1 MAVSIKESVVAGF
14 SDFWSR
20 KVRSLVTILG
30 IVLGTMSIIVVLS
43 LVNGIY
49 SSTTAWMSERGGLTK
64 ISIMR
69 NWEYENDR
77 NLPDYFTL
85 QEVEEIKSLIPEA
98 EAINPQLDSWVQYTY
113 QDKEFRGG
121 IVGVYPE
128 YALVEEWTA
137 DRGRFIKDFDV
148 NESSDVIVIGTRIR
162 DELFGSKNPIGK
174 FITTNERRLQ
184 VIGVMEHKFLKN
196 NNAIGGENQ
205 LGWLNRRAFVPLS
218 TMIYK
223 GTGQNRIEEFTVKA
237 ASPDEAIPL
246 KMKIE
251 DILLNLR
258 QGEPVF
264 RVESN
269 MENAEEMQKNFKTM
283 RMIILF
289 ISLVSLFV
297 AGIVISNIMLATI
310 QERTR
315 EIGIRLAVGA
325 RRTDIFIQII
335 VQTILVFI
343 VGGFLGV
350 VIGLSL
356 LNVVSGY
363 LGQPIIAAQWVVVTA
378 VASTLTV
385 GAITGIFPAVK
396 ASNLD
401 PIKALRYE

>member
-64 ISIMR
+64 ISVFR
-69 NWEYENDR
+69 NWEYENER

-85 QEVEEIKSLIPEA
+85 QEIEQIKELIPEA
-98 EAINPQLDSWVQYTY
+98 AAINSSIDSWIMFSYK
-113 QDKEFRGG
+113 DKTFWGG
-121 IVGVYPE
+121 IEGVYPE
-128 YALVEEWTA
+128 YAIIEEWTA
-137 DRGRFIKDFDV
+137 DAGRFITDFDV
-148 NESSDVIVIGTRIR
+148 DESSDVIVIGTRLKE
-162 DELFGSKNPIGK
+162 ELFGAKNPMGK
-174 FITTNERRLQ
+174 FITANERRLQ
-184 VIGVMEHKFLKN
+184 VVGVMEHKFMKN
-196 NNAIGGENQ
+196 NNAIGGKNQ
-205 LGWLNRRAFVPLS
+205 LGWMNRRAFIPLS

-223 GTGQNRIEEFTVKA
+223 GTGENRIEEITVKA
-237 ASPDEAIPL
+237 ASPEESIPL

-269 MENAEEMQKNFKTM
+269 MEQAEEMQKNFKTM
-283 RMIILF
+283 RIIILF

-343 VGGFLGV
+343 VGGILGV
-350 VIGLSL
+350 VVGLSL
-356 LNVVSGY
+356 LDVVSGY
-363 LGQPIIAAQWVVVTA
+363 LGQPIIAAQWVIVSA
-378 VASTLTV
+378 VISTLSV
-385 GAITGIFPAVK
+385 GIITGVFPAVK

>member
-64 ISIMR
+64 ISVFR
-69 NWEYENDR
+69 NWEYENER

-85 QEVEEIKSLIPEA
+85 QEIEQIKELIPEA
-98 EAINPQLDSWVQYTY
+98 AAINSSIDSWIMFSYK
-113 QDKEFRGG
+113 DKTFWGG
-121 IVGVYPE
+121 IEGVYPE
-128 YALVEEWTA
+128 YAIIEEWTA
-137 DRGRFIKDFDV
+137 DAGRFITDFDV
-148 NESSDVIVIGTRIR
+148 DESSDVIVIGTRLKE
-162 DELFGSKNPIGK
+162 ELFGAKNPMGK
-174 FITTNERRLQ
+174 FITANERRLQ
-184 VIGVMEHKFLKN
+184 VVGVMEHKFMKN

-205 LGWLNRRAFVPLS
+205 LGWMNRRAFIPLS

-223 GTGQNRIEEFTVKA
+223 GTGENRIEEITVKA
-237 ASPDEAIPL
+237 ASPEESIPL

-269 MENAEEMQKNFKTM
+269 MEQAEEMQKNFKTM
-283 RMIILF
+283 RIIILF

-343 VGGFLGV
+343 VGGILGV
-350 VIGLSL
+350 VVGLSL
-356 LNVVSGY
+356 LDVVSGY
-363 LGQPIIAAQWVVVTA
+363 LGQPIIAAQWVIVSA
-378 VASTLTV
+378 VISTLSV
-385 GAITGIFPAVK
+385 GIITGVFPAVK